1 MLKFKNNRY
10 LLLLQDEFRRI
21 VTEEHPELI
30 KDGETLTKIDITKDR
45 LSRYLSS
52 KDEEISIEIRTALNL
67 CNYLNVP
74 PYAIFATDGSLVHTV
89 DVINPEKEP
98 SHVSVPF
105 NDLHL
110 SDRMDNALRMASAGL
125 EKSEGSPERVSNAIA
140 CITGYLRS
148 IIHRAPELKKNSQ
161 GLVDAITATL
171 ASADLDSDHTSMED
185 LWSVIK
191 NGIAE
196 LKDLERLP
204 KQAKQEADD
213 IIARLQ
219 VARLDN
225 DDIQR
230 LRAIKA
236 ALFWLHDYW
245 ASICMEQSTYNALSG
260 VSCAMASAPT
270 DYSTRSRLVAH
281 VNTFASYVAM
291 YDPVYREIHKGEGNG

>member
-30 KDGETLTKIDITKDR
+30 KDSETLTKIDITKDR

-74 PYAIFATDGSLVHTV
+74 PYAIFATDGHLTHPV
-89 DVINPEKEP
+89 DDISHEKVQSQTSEP
-98 SHVSVPF
+98 Y

-110 SDRMDNALRMASAGL
+110 SDRMDDVLRMASSGL
-125 EKSEGSPERVSNAIA
+125 DKEGGSQERVSYAIA
-140 CITGYLRS
+140 CITGYLRN
-148 IIHRAPELKKNSQ
+148 IVHRAPELKKNSQ

-171 ASADLDSDHTSMED
+171 ASAALDSDHTSMED

-196 LKDLERLP
+196 LKELERLP

-225 DDIQR
+225 DDVQR

-236 ALFWLHDYW
+236 TLFWLHDYW
-245 ASICMEQSTYNALSG
+245 ASICMEQSAYNALSG
-260 VSCAMASAPT
+260 VSCAMSSAPT
-270 DYSTRSRLVAH
+270 DYATRARLVAH
-281 VNTFASYVAM
+281 VNTFAAYVAM
-291 YDPVYREIHKGEGNG
+291 YDPVYREIHKGERNG

>member
-196 LKDLERLP
+196 LKELERLP

-291 YDPVYREIHKGEGNG
+291 YDPVYRTSLL

>member
-30 KDGETLTKIDITKDR
+30 KDSETLTKIDITKDR

-74 PYAIFATDGSLVHTV
+74 PYAIFATDGHLTHPV
-89 DVINPEKEP
+89 DDISHEKVQSQTSE
-98 SHVSVPF
+98 SY

-110 SDRMDNALRMASAGL
+110 SDRMDDVLRMASSGL
-125 EKSEGSPERVSNAIA
+125 DNEGGSPERVSYAIA
-140 CITGYLRS
+140 CITGYLRN
-148 IIHRAPELKKNSQ
+148 IVHRAPELKKNSQ

-171 ASADLDSDHTSMED
+171 ASAALDSDHTSMED

-196 LKDLERLP
+196 LKELERLP

-225 DDIQR
+225 DDVQR
-230 LRAIKA
+230 LRASKKCSYLFVIHF
-236 ALFWLHDYW
+236 ALLYAFLCRRDR
-245 ASICMEQSTYNALSG
+245 I
-260 VSCAMASAPT
+260 
-270 DYSTRSRLVAH
+270 
-281 VNTFASYVAM
+281 
-291 YDPVYREIHKGEGNG
+291 

>member
-74 PYAIFATDGSLVHTV
+74 PYAIFATDGSLSHTV

-98 SHVSVPF
+98 SHVSVPC
-105 NDLHL
+105 NDLRL
-110 SDRMDNALRMASAGL
+110 SDRLDDALRMASAGL

-148 IIHRAPELKKNSQ
+148 IIHRAPELKNNSQ

-171 ASADLDSDHTSMED
+171 ASATLDPDHTSMED
-185 LWSVIK
+185 LCSVIK

-196 LKDLERLP
+196 LKELDQLP
-204 KQAKQEADD
+204 KQAKQEADE
-213 IIARLQ
+213 IISRLQ
-219 VARLDN
+219 VARLDS
-225 DDIQR
+225 DDVQR

-245 ASICMEQSTYNALSG
+245 VSICMEQSAYNALSG

-270 DYSTRSRLVAH
+270 DYSIRSRLVAH
-281 VNTFASYVAM
+281 VNSFAAYVAM
-291 YDPVYREIHKGEGNG
+291 YDPVYREMHKGEQNE

>member
-196 LKDLERLP
+196 LKELERLP

>member
-10 LLLLQDEFRRI
+10 LLLLKDAFQRI
-21 VTEEHPELI
+21 VKAEHPELI
-30 KDGETLTKIDITKDR
+30 KDGEILNKIDITKDR

-74 PYAIFATDGSLVHTV
+74 PYAIFATDGSLVHPV
-89 DVINPEKEP
+89 EVISCEKEQ
-98 SHVSVPF
+98 SHTGEPD

-110 SDRMDNALRMASAGL
+110 SDRMDEALRMASAGL
-125 EKSEGSPERVSNAIA
+125 EKGEGSPERVSYAIA

-171 ASADLDSDHTSMED
+171 ASAVLDPDHTSMED
-185 LWSVIK
+185 LCSVVK

-196 LKDLERLP
+196 LKELNCLP
-204 KQAKQEADD
+204 KQATQEAND

-225 DDIQR
+225 DDAQR

-245 ASICMEQSTYNALSG
+245 TSICMEQSAYNTLSG

-270 DYSTRSRLVAH
+270 DYATRSRLVAH
-281 VNTFASYVAM
+281 VNAFASYVAM
-291 YDPVYREIHKGEGNG
+291 YDPVYMEMHKGERNG